1 MGHRRELT
9 ANKPGADLSGVD
21 RTHINS
27 TLDLDEPVYRG
38 RPRAPGGG
46 ATAAAFAVSDCGPD
60 AADTEGFTSMF
71 KVLLILL
78 CLVLPFLA
86 VLIKEG
92 PSLRVLWA
100 FLLQLCGH
108 IPGVIY
114 GIYRIVQD

>member
-1 MGHRRELT
+1 M
-9 ANKPGADLSGVD
+9 V
-21 RTHINS
+21 
-27 TLDLDEPVYRG
+27 
-38 RPRAPGGG
+38 
-46 ATAAAFAVSDCGPD
+46 
-60 AADTEGFTSMF
+60 

-92 PSLRVLWA
+92 PSLRVLWT

-108 IPGVIY
+108 LPGVIY